1 MDNLIA
7 DQDVITDQKDKIFEK
22 NKRPECNKGDQ
33 VGKMSKIR

>member
-7 DQDVITDQKDKIFEK
+7 DQHVITDQKDKIFEK

-33 VGKMSKIR
+33 VGKNVKK